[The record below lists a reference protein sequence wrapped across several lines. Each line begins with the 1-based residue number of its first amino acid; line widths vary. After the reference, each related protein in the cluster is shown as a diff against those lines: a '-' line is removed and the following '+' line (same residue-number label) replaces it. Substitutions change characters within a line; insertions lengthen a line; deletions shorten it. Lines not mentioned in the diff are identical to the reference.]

1 MIGKSEDKKSNITEA
16 PSSATPTSRAT
27 LISQSMLLEGD
38 ISGQGD
44 LVIQGQVR
52 GKISLKGHDLTVAR
66 SGRVKA
72 EVWADNISI
81 QGSHEGR
88 LQATG
93 KVTLHAESNVSGDI
107 TAGSISIAEGAVF
120 KGSLKIQ
127 SGT

>member
-1 MIGKSEDKKSNITEA
+1 MIGKSEDKRNNVTEA
-16 PSSATPTSRAT
+16 SPSPSSTPRAS
-27 LISQSMLLEGD
+27 LISQSMVLEGD

-52 GKISLKGHDLTVAR
+52 GKISLEGHDLTVAR

-72 EVWADNISI
+72 DVRSDNISI
-81 QGSHEGR
+81 QGTLEGR
-88 LQATG
+88 LQVTG

-107 TAGSISIAEGAVF
+107 TAGCISIAEGAVF

-127 SGT
+127 SGP